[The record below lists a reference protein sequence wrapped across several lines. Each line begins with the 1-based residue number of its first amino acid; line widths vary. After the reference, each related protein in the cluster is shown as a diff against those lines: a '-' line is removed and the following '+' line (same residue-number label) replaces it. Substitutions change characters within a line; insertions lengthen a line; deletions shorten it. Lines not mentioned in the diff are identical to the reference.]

1 MTGDLKVDDNK
12 KITLAGGAQANNIF
26 WQVAGKVNVGT
37 GAHMEG
43 IFLVQTAV
51 TFKAGSSL
59 NGRILAQTACVL
71 EKATI
76 TAN

>member
-1 MTGDLKVDDNK
+1 M
-12 KITLAGGAQANNIF
+12 AGGAQANNIF